1 MGSNLINVSLS
12 RTGRVRYA
20 QMTQWGSF
28 KHGRLSGG
36 KSKIF
41 VLLVILLG
49 DFFLFEPAE
58 YVIKDKPM
66 K

>member
-28 KHGRLSGG
+28 EYSTVNGS
-36 KSKIF
+36 
-41 VLLVILLG
+41 
-49 DFFLFEPAE
+49 EPSE
-58 YVIKDKPM
+58 GCVTHFWLKCH
-66 K
+66 